1 MASGYDYIL
10 IYKPASADELIRA
23 IDVAKSL
30 QMAFVRK
37 WRDQSGRHWQLIFV
51 VARRV
56 ELSQ

>member
-23 IDVAKSL
+23 IEVAKSL
-30 QMAFVRK
+30 QMAFV
-37 WRDQSGRHWQLIFV
+37 L
-51 VARRV
+51 ARRV